1 MFRSSLTI
9 VFALFFSVAVV
20 LISDRFLTV
29 EHEAL
34 VSNESSRETLYL
46 PSGEG
51 LQVLSLGY
59 RSALAHYL
67 WFTTLNYFG
76 KHYELDGEYKWL
88 FHRCDLVTRLNP
100 YLQHVYK
107 FCSLMLAWEQKV
119 PELSIKILSRAVE
132 HFPDDWEFFYHRGFI
147 YFFFLKDEER
157 GRKDLIEAARLP
169 GVPPGIASLATKKA
183 IQDANRDMAVDILQE
198 MLSSAKDPLVQE
210 VIAKRLR
217 QLEK

>member
-1 MFRSSLTI
+1 MFRSSLTL
-9 VFALFFSVAVV
+9 VFV
-20 LISDRFLTV
+20 LVSLMGLVLVSDRYLAV
-29 EHEAL
+29 QHEAL
-34 VSNESSRETLYL
+34 VSDEFSREALYL

-59 RSALAHYL
+59 RSALAHYV

-76 KHYELDGEYKWL
+76 KHYESDGDYKWL

-119 PELSIKILSRAVE
+119 PELSIKILSRAVG
-132 HFPDDWEFFYHRGFI
+132 HFPSDWEFFYHRGFI
-147 YFFFLKDEER
+147 YFFFLKDHEL

-183 IQDANRDMAVDILQE
+183 IQEANREMAVDILQE
-198 MLSSAKDPLVQE
+198 MLSSANDPLVRD
-210 VIAKRLR
+210 VIANRLR